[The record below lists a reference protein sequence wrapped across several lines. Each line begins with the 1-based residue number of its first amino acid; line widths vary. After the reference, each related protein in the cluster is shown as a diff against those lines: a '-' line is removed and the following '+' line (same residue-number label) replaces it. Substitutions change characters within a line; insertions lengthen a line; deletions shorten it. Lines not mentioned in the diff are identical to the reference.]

1 MQVAPNKKPVVM
13 EPEEDEDD
21 CEESEGEAT
30 PEEALTQ
37 FNAKKGKENARTGVK
52 RRSTT
57 PLPAT
62 RDNRRRVLTENRKKN
77 L

>member
-1 MQVAPNKKPVVM
+1 M

-21 CEESEGEAT
+21 CEESEGEET

-37 FNAKKGKENARTGVK
+37 FHTKKGKENARTGGKK
-52 RRSTT
+52 RDPT

-62 RDNRRRVLTENRKKN
+62 RDNRRRILAEKKKN